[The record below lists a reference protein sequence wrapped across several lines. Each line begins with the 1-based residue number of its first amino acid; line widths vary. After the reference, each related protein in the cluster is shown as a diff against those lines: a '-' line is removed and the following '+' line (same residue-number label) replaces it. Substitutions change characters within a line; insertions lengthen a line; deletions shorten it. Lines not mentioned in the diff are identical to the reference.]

1 MTSLRLLLATPLLL
15 ALAACSSLQKNSG
28 DVDAVI
34 QASGLNGQLE
44 RLETPLPIDRMDGP
58 LALIPDEWITL
69 VNSTIA
75 DNLKPE
81 QIRSN
86 LKSQLQKNL
95 SASELHV
102 VQAFYESPTGQRVV
116 NAESGKTTGS
126 RSSPGNATLDALA
139 NATGAGQAASLLA
152 QHGLN
157 DAIDVAVKNGCFG
170 LGDIPMASLLVGV
183 VKKAQLNALRSSVT
197 TGVRQQ
203 YSTLSEAEQADYLAF
218 ARSTAG
224 RKFLAAR
231 ASVMNDAATRAGSAL
246 SGQLG
251 EQIKTVC
258 TAKRP

>member
-15 ALAACSSLQKNSG
+15 VLTACSSLQKNSG

-34 QASGLNGQLE
+34 QTSGLNSQLE
-44 RLETPLPIDRMDGP
+44 RLETPLQVDKMDGP

-69 VNSTIA
+69 VNRTIA

-86 LKSQLQKNL
+86 LKNQLQQSL
-95 SASELHV
+95 SGAELHA

-116 NAESGKTTGS
+116 NAESGKATGS
-126 RSSPGNATLDALA
+126 RSVLGNATLDALA
-139 NATGAGQAASLLA
+139 DATGAGQAASLLA

-197 TGVRQQ
+197 ASVRQQ
-203 YSTLSEAEQADYLAF
+203 YSSLSEAEQADYLAF

-224 RKFLAAR
+224 RKFLSAR
-231 ASVMNDAATRAGSAL
+231 ASVMNDAATRTGSAL
-246 SGQLG
+246 SSQLG
-251 EQIKTVC
+251 QEIKTVC
-258 TAKRP
+258 AAKRS

>member
-1 MTSLRLLLATPLLL
+1 MKMLRLLPLALLL
-15 ALAACSSLQKNSG
+15 AACTSLQKNSG

-34 QASGLNGQLE
+34 QASGLNSQLK
-44 RLETPLPIDRMDGP
+44 RLETPLPVDRMEGP
-58 LALIPDEWITL
+58 LALIPDEWIAL

-86 LKSQLQKNL
+86 LKSQLQQNL
-95 SASELHV
+95 SGIELHA

-116 NAESGKTTGS
+116 SAESGKTTGN
-126 RSSPGNATLDALA
+126 RSAPGNATLDALA
-139 NATGAGQAASLLA
+139 DATGAGQAASLLA

-183 VKKAQLNALRSSVT
+183 VKKAQLNALRSSVNAS
-197 TGVRQQ
+197 VREQ
-203 YSTLSEAEQADYLAF
+203 YASLSDAEQTDYLAF
-218 ARSTAG
+218 ARSSAG
-224 RKFLAAR
+224 RKFLSAR

-251 EQIKTVC
+251 VQIKEVC
-258 TAKRP
+258 TTKRG